1 MKNIKNCNYPAAENI
16 KRIIKKENYKQ
27 KKIADL
33 AGYSDQSFSDMLTG
47 RRLIKIIDL
56 INISKALN
64 VDVNDLLKQ
73 NKKEVG

>member
-1 MKNIKNCNYPAAENI
+1 MKNIKKCNYPAAENI

-27 KKIADL
+27 KKIANL

-47 RRLIKIIDL
+47 RRLIKISDL
-56 INISKALN
+56 VNISKALN

-73 NKKEVG
+73 RKRDIV